1 MCIVELW
8 WEQAL
13 LLSLKS
19 LSLSLSLSLY
29 FKSNFEMIF
38 KPGRLCALWSLG
50 GGELYLWGMKLSHK
64 LRAGILFKL
73 LLHRNQHCAMNDT
86 IYLEGFLSKDEG
98 QGLRIKNQGSRIK
111 NQGSRIK
118 DQHNIVHLV
127 ISNIYQPS
135 NLFVFSSSTA

>member
-1 MCIVELW
+1 MIFK
-8 WEQAL
+8 

-19 LSLSLSLSLY
+19 LS
-29 FKSNFEMIF
+29 FKSNFEIIF
-38 KPGRLCALWSLG
+38 KLGRLCALWSLG